1 MKAILAVLVLVI
13 MLAACHE
20 VKLEQQLSDSTVVG
34 VDTLH
39 VDSVKLDTLK

>member
-20 VKLEQQLSDSTVVG
+20 VKLEQQLSDSTVVV
-34 VDTLH
+34 VDSLH